1 MSSAVRWL
9 VGAYVGLSVLT
20 VAAIITL
27 SQVDP
32 SEVNPQAWVRGI
44 IVAATSVLT
53 FLFAERAAKGRPRA
67 LLRLR
72 IIVAIV
78 LVAIVGVLLFVP
90 LPGWMVVEQVL
101 CGVLLLATAALI
113 FQSGD
118 HQRQPQN
125 RR

>member
-53 FLFAERAAKGRPRA
+53 FLFAERAAEGRPRA

-101 CGVLLLATAALI
+101 CGVLLLVTAALI

-118 HQRQPQN
+118 HQRQRQN